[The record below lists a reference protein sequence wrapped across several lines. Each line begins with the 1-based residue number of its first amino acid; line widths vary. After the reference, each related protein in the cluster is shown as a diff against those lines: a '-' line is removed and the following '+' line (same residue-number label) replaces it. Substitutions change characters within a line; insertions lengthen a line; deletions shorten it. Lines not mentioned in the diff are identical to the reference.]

1 MGCGCK
7 NNQQAPI
14 QQVKGANQTQ
24 PVNTTQQQSVK
35 ESIKKT
41 IAKYYNVNKG

>member
-1 MGCGCK
+1 
-7 NNQQAPI
+7 
-14 QQVKGANQTQ
+14 VKGSPQ